1 MNLSE
6 LVTHVQSILPLY
18 NSNLSVSK
26 PITDLTKSG
35 NDVTVSC
42 IQHGLS
48 VGDNLLLSGIKTDI
62 QITDITTVNGV
73 ATATC
78 ATDHDL
84 SYPYINKVN
93 ISSTE
98 SAYNGDKKI
107 TSVPS
112 STTFT
117 FNVTGTPVQSIGT
130 LHTFHSVGFN
140 GWHKVSAVLDANK
153 FQFVFNNDRLTA
165 GSGSDMKL
173 VTGLQI
179 SSVATLDRAIK
190 LYTDKQINTPFLFI
204 VPEGSDASADRNTQ
218 NDANSETTSTEQ
230 FYLKL
235 INNFSFYLFIPT
247 VNELTG
253 SKAIDLAFNV
263 LPSLYKTVAGYRPS
277 TFFANTSNTLMVPL
291 GHGVISYND
300 AYLVYSYSFE
310 TTETIL
316 STQTANYVQDTSQFM
331 YNSGD
336 TYTNTETVAFRSFEN
351 VFQNNDCENVKDNN
365 FDLL

>member
-6 LVTHVQSILPLY
+6 LVAHVQSILPLY
-18 NSNLSVSK
+18 NNSLSVSK
-26 PITDLTKSG
+26 SITDLTKSG

-48 VGDNLLLSGIKTDI
+48 VGDNVLLSGVKTVV

-93 ISSTE
+93 MSSTISE
-98 SAYNGDKKI
+98 YNGDKRI

-117 FNVTGTPVQSIGT
+117 FNVTGSPAQGTGT
-130 LHTFHSVGFN
+130 LHTFHSIGFN
-140 GWHKVSAVLDANK
+140 GWHEITAVLDANK
-153 FQFVFNNDRLTA
+153 FQFTFNNDRLTA

-179 SSVATLDRAIK
+179 SAVATLERAIK
-190 LYTDKQINTPFLFI
+190 LYTDKKINTPFLFV

-235 INNFSFYLFIPT
+235 VNNFSFYLFVPT

-253 SKAIDLAFNV
+253 SKAIDLAFNI

-277 TFFANTSNTLMVPL
+277 TFFQNTSNTLMVPL
-291 GHGVISYND
+291 GHGAISYND

-316 STQTANYVQDTSQFM
+316 STQTANYSQDTSQFM

-336 TYTNTETVAFRSFEN
+336 TYTNAETVAFRSFEN
-351 VFQNNDCENVKDNN
+351 TFENKGSKNVKENN
-365 FDLL
+365 FNLL

>member
-1 MNLSE
+1 M
-6 LVTHVQSILPLY
+6 
-18 NSNLSVSK
+18 
-26 PITDLTKSG
+26 
-35 NDVTVSC
+35 
-42 IQHGLS
+42 
-48 VGDNLLLSGIKTDI
+48 
-62 QITDITTVNGV
+62 
-73 ATATC
+73 
-78 ATDHDL
+78 
-84 SYPYINKVN
+84 
-93 ISSTE
+93 SSTISE
-98 SAYNGDKKI
+98 YNGDKRI

-117 FNVTGTPVQSIGT
+117 FNVTGTPAQGTGT
-130 LHTFHSVGFN
+130 LHTFHSIGFN
-140 GWHKVSAVLDANK
+140 GWHEITAVLDANK
-153 FQFVFNNDRLTA
+153 FQFTFNNDRLTA

-179 SSVATLDRAIK
+179 SAVATLERAIK
-190 LYTDKQINTPFLFI
+190 LYTDKKINTPFLFI

-235 INNFSFYLFIPT
+235 VNNFSFYLFIPT

-253 SKAIDLAFNV
+253 SKAIDLAFNI

-277 TFFANTSNTLMVPL
+277 TFFQNTSNTLMVPL
-291 GHGVISYND
+291 GHGAISYND

-351 VFQNNDCENVKDNN
+351 AFQNDNCENVKDNN
-365 FDLL
+365 FNLL